1 MAIYYSG
8 STDKDNSFFFGLENF
23 KTEDLTS
30 KL

>member
-8 STDKDNSFFFGLENF
+8 STDKDNPFFFGLENF
-23 KTEDLTS
+23 KTEDLIS